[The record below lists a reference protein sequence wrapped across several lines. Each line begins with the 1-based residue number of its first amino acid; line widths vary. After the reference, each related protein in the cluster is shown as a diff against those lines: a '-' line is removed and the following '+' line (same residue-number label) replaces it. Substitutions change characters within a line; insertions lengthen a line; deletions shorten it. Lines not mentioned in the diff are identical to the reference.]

1 MEKSYPIVTLHQ
13 SYLLPSMRCITI
25 LICFLILPLSAQ
37 QSPSPSAHHPAKAPK
52 RAPMASNDWI
62 TLFNGKDFT
71 NWGGSGKTEHLG
83 YRVIDGSIEATPKS
97 AFLQT
102 KQSFKNYI
110 LDLEFQLTAGANNGI
125 GIHYPGSGDPA
136 ATGMEIQVL
145 DNTAEKYKHLK
156 DWQFHGSLYKFTAA
170 KRGHLKPIGEW
181 NQQRII
187 VSGDMVSVI
196 LNGTLVTSASLS
208 EALLKHPDHTG
219 VKRRE
224 GAIVFCGH
232 GDIVRYKNV
241 KILPF

>member
-1 MEKSYPIVTLHQ
+1 MRYIS
-13 SYLLPSMRCITI
+13 LLTCLLS
-25 LICFLILPLSAQ
+25 LPLFAQ

-52 RAPMASNDWI
+52 KAPTTSNDWI

-71 NWGGSGKTEHLG
+71 HWGGVGQTEHLG
-83 YRVIDGSIEATPKS
+83 YRVIDGMIEATSKS

-102 KQSFKNYI
+102 QQSFKNYI
-110 LDLEFQLTAGANNGI
+110 LDLNFQLTPGANNGI

-136 ATGMEIQVL
+136 ATGMELQIL
-145 DNTAEKYKHLK
+145 DNTAEKYKNLK

-181 NQQRII
+181 NHQRII

-196 LNGTLVTSASLS
+196 LNGQLITSASLS
-208 EALLKHPDHTG
+208 EAHAKHPDHTG
-219 VKRRE
+219 AQRRE

-232 GDIVRYKNV
+232 GDVVRYKNL